1 MKENELLNFTRNF
14 FLIRQRI
21 NEKIGSEFG
30 LTPTDID
37 ILIFIYVW
45 EGEVTAT
52 NIERE
57 CYIKKNTIS
66 VHIDNLVKMGYIQRK
81 ENKDDRRVINLSL
94 TDKAITVV
102 KKSIAKNKE
111 MRAKLLAGL
120 TEEDRI
126 ILHKC
131 FEVIT
136 KNANNLNK

>member
-81 ENKDDRRVINLSL
+81 ENKDDRRVINLFL

-120 TEEDRI
+120 TEEDRT